1 MQPTAVLPLK
11 AFDVAKERLAPL
23 LTPPQRS
30 ALARAAADRV
40 ASACVAGG
48 FAIIVVTGDE
58 TVARWAAGHSAHVVP
73 DPGGGLDAVCDA
85 GVAAT
90 HGPWMVVHGD
100 LPLLDRETTERAR
113 RSLIGGGSV
122 IAPSRDG
129 GTNLLGSNT
138 RVHFAYGP
146 GSFHRHLAAVPDA
159 TILTGFSTLIE
170 LDTPQDLAAAS
181 TLVGGDWLIPYIP
194 GPQASLS

>member
-23 LTPPQRS
+23 LTPLQRS
-30 ALARAAADRV
+30 ALARATADRV

-48 FAIIVVTGDE
+48 FAITVVTGDE
-58 TVARWAAGHSAHVVP
+58 TVSHWAASHSAQVVP
-73 DPGGGLDAVCDA
+73 DPGGGLNSVCAA

-90 HGPWMVVHGD
+90 TGPWMVVHGD
-100 LPLLDRETTERAR
+100 LPLLDRETAEHAR
-113 RSLIGGGSV
+113 ICLGGGGSV

-129 GTNLLGSNT
+129 GTNLLGST
-138 RVHFAYGP
+138 TPVRFAYGP
-146 GSFHRHLAAVPDA
+146 GSFHRHLAAVPGA

-170 LDTPQDLAAAS
+170 LDTPQDLKAAS
-181 TLVGGDWLIPYIP
+181 MLDGGDWLIPYIP
-194 GPQASLS
+194 GPQSSLS